1 MLLRHRPPRIDKR
14 PTPAA
19 KGFEHLDEKSLA
31 VLRWLRA
38 NRVEFVLVGIVAE
51 AIRGT
56 SSARG
61 PVAVVPAPYGRNF
74 DRLARALSSAHARLR
89 IDATRAGEDTMP
101 IKVTA
106 DKLARGQRWTFRCG
120 EYDVDIEGRPK
131 QAPRYQELLYEAGR
145 YQVAD
150 DLSVEVASP
159 EDIEHYA
166 HLRRTGTAPE
176 IKISR
181 SESVPHGTAD
191 A

>member
-1 MLLRHRPPRIDKR
+1 MLLRHRPPRIDAK
-14 PTPAA
+14 PTTPA
-19 KGFEHLDEKSLA
+19 KGFEHLDEKNLA

-38 NRVEFVLVGIVAE
+38 NRVEFVLVGVVAE
-51 AIRGT
+51 AVRGG
-56 SSARG
+56 SGAHG

-74 DRLARALSSAHARLR
+74 ERLSRALNAVHARLR

-101 IKVTA
+101 IKLTA
-106 DKLARGQRWTFRCG
+106 EKLARGQRWTFRCG

-131 QAPRYQELLYEAGR
+131 PAPRYQELLYEAGR
-145 YQVAD
+145 FQLAD

-176 IKISR
+176 IKIR
-181 SESVPHGTAD
+181 RGETVPHDTAE

>member
-1 MLLRHRPPRIDKR
+1 M
-14 PTPAA
+14 
-19 KGFEHLDEKSLA
+19 G
-31 VLRWLRA
+31 V
-38 NRVEFVLVGIVAE
+38 VAE
-51 AIRGT
+51 AVRGG
-56 SSARG
+56 SGAHG

-74 DRLARALSSAHARLR
+74 ERLSRALNAVHARLR

-101 IKVTA
+101 IKLTA
-106 DKLARGQRWTFRCG
+106 EKLARGQRWTFRCG

-131 QAPRYQELLYEAGR
+131 PAPRYQELLYEAGR
-145 YQVAD
+145 FQLAD

-176 IKISR
+176 IKIR
-181 SESVPHGTAD
+181 RGETVPHDTAD

>member
-1 MLLRHRPPRIDKR
+1 M
-14 PTPAA
+14 
-19 KGFEHLDEKSLA
+19 
-31 VLRWLRA
+31 LRWLRA

-74 DRLARALSSAHARLR
+74 ERLARALNSTHARLR
-89 IDATRAGEDTMP
+89 IDATRTGEGTMA

-120 EYDVDIEGRPK
+120 DYDVDIEGRPK
-131 QAPRYQELLYEAGR
+131 PAPRYQELLYEAGR
-145 YQVAD
+145 FQLAD

-176 IKISR
+176 IKIHR
-181 SESVPHGTAD
+181 GQAVPHDIPD